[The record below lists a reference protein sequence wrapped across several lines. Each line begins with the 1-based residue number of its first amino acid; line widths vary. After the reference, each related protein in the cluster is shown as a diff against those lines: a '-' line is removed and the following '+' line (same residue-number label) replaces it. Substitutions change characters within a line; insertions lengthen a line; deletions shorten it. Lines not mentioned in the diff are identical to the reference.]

1 MKIESVDFFYL
12 SMPEILDIGDGSQ
25 DALLV
30 RVTAGGYIGWGECE
44 ASPLVS
50 IAALVCPMSHAA
62 CKPVA
67 ASVLGEK
74 LSDPQD
80 IARIAH
86 LVEWQSMD
94 LLQAAHTFSGIEM
107 ALWDILGKAKGEPAY
122 RLLGYPRAY
131 PKTPY
136 ASQLFG
142 DTPEETL
149 RLCRA
154 QREGGF
160 AAVKCGWGPFGRG
173 TLKADRDQLAA
184 AREGIGPEGAL
195 LVDAGQIWGEDVAA
209 AEARLPMLEEVRA
222 TWLEEPFHGSAY
234 DSYGEL
240 AKRTATVRLAGGEAS
255 HNYYMAEHLVKYGKV
270 GYIQID
276 CGRIG
281 GLGPAKRVAD
291 YAAAKGVTYV
301 NHTFTSH
308 LALAASLQPFAGLES
323 HRICEYP
330 VAPKSLAWDLSRTHL
345 KPDANGEIKLP
356 DTPGLGIEIDVEAV
370 RRYLVDVEIE
380 AGGKKLFTTAKP

>member
-1 MKIESVDFFYL
+1 MKIESIDFFYL

-30 RVTAGGYIGWGECE
+30 RVAAGGHIGWGECE

-67 ASVLGEK
+67 ASVLGKE
-74 LSDPQD
+74 LSSRSD
-80 IARIAH
+80 IARIAAE
-86 LVEWQSMD
+86 VEWQSMD
-94 LLQAAHTFSGIEM
+94 LLQADHTFSGIEM
-107 ALWDILGKAKGEPAY
+107 ALWDILGKAAGEPAY
-122 RLLGYPRAY
+122 RLLGYERAY
-131 PKTPY
+131 PKLPY

-149 RLCRA
+149 NLCRA
-154 QREGGF
+154 AREKGYS
-160 AAVKCGWGPFGRG
+160 AVKCGWGPFGRG
-173 TLKADRDQLAA
+173 SLEEDRDQLAA
-184 AREGIGPEGAL
+184 AREGLGPDGTL
-195 LVDAGQIWGEDVAA
+195 LIDAGQIWGEDVEAA
-209 AEARLPMLEEVRA
+209 KARLPMLEDVKA

-234 DSYGEL
+234 DAYGEL
-240 AKRTATVRLAGGEAS
+240 ARRTKTVKLAGGEAS
-255 HNYYMAEHLVKYGKV
+255 HNYYMAEHLMKYGGV
-270 GYIQID
+270 GFVQVD

-291 YAAAKGVTYV
+291 FAAANGVTYV

-308 LALAASLQPFAGLES
+308 LALSASLQPFAGLEH

-345 KPDANGEIKLP
+345 SPDANGEIGLP
-356 DTPGLGIEIDVEAV
+356 EAPGLGIEIDLEAI
-370 RRYLVDVEIE
+370 RRYLVEVEIQV
-380 AGGKKLFTTAKP
+380 GGKKLFTTAKP